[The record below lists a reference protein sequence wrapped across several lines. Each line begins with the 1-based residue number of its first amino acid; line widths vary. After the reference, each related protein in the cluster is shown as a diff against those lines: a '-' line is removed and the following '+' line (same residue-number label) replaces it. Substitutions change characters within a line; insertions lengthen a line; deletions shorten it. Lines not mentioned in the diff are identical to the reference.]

1 MMGINTLRDIGKGRK
16 DTPITIIAGIEIM
29 IATSTAAITMAIAGM
44 ATTTMITATV
54 TATTS
59 EHLPPA
65 RLAA

>member
-1 MMGINTLRDIGKGRK
+1 MMAINTLRDIGKGRR
-16 DTPITIIAGIEIM
+16 DAPIMIIAGIEITN
-29 IATSTAAITMAIAGM
+29 ATSTATITMAITGM

-59 EHLPPA
+59 EHPPPA

>member
-1 MMGINTLRDIGKGRK
+1 MAINTLRDIGKGRR
-16 DTPITIIAGIEIM
+16 DTLIMIIAGIEITN
-29 IATSTAAITMAIAGM
+29 ATSTATITMAITGM
-44 ATTTMITATV
+44 AMTTMITATV